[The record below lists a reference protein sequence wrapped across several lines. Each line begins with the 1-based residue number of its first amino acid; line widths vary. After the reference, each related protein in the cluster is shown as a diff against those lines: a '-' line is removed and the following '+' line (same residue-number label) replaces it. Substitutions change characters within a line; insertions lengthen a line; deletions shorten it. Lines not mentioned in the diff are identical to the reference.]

1 MPQVP
6 VAGWPGL
13 APSQLLQA
21 CDLAQFEFQTT
32 AELQGL
38 DALIGQARATD
49 AVRFGVGIRQEG
61 FNLFVLGPAG
71 MGKRSLV
78 RQLLA
83 QRTPDEHGLADWC
96 YLNNFSQPHKPQAV
110 RLPCGRGVTLRHELE
125 RLVDYLRSAIPALF
139 EGDEYRAKTD
149 AIQGEF
155 NQRQE
160 AAFKALGNE
169 AEQRQVLLLR
179 SPSGFVFAPARGPD
193 ALSPEDYARLP
204 QAEKDRLAAS
214 IAELQQRLEAL
225 LNQVP
230 QWWKQR
236 SERIRQVNQDTTLQA
251 VRHVLDELRS
261 RFSDLPEV
269 LAYLEVVQQDMI
281 DNADDFRKPE
291 DSASFAG
298 LKLVA
303 RESFHRYQVNVL
315 VSNGK
320 PTGAPIV
327 TEDNPTYSN
336 LVGRVEHVA
345 QLGALVTDFTLIKP
359 GALHRANGGYLLLD
373 ARKVLMQPF
382 AWEGLKRALQAR
394 EIRIE
399 SVGQLVSLVSTV
411 SLEPEPEPMP
421 LDVKIILFGDRF
433 LYYLL
438 QHHDPEFG
446 ELFKVAADFEDR
458 IERNPQ
464 NHLLYARLL
473 ATLASRDQ
481 LLPLDRSAVGRVID
495 HSARLA
501 GDGQRLSTHMR
512 SVADLLREAD
522 YWGRQAGRTALSA
535 ADVQQ
540 AIDTRIRRHDRLRD
554 RLQEAVLRGTLM
566 IATQGAVVGQING
579 LSVLDLGD
587 FAFAQPTR
595 ITATSRLGEGE
606 LLNIEREV
614 KLSGPIH
621 SKGVLILAGFLAER
635 YARNQPLA
643 LSVSL
648 VFEQSYGLV
657 EGDSASLAEL
667 CALLSN
673 LAQAPIAQ
681 GLAVTGSVNQLGQVQ
696 PIGAVNE
703 KIEGFFDICRA
714 RGLDGHHAVL
724 IPAANIDHLM
734 LRADVVAAVAAGQFA
749 IHAVAHVDEAMALLT
764 GLPAGAAQPDGS
776 FADPGINQRVAARL
790 AELTALRQSFARPAA
805 NKAAAEP
812 DVTS

>member
-1 MPQVP
+1 MASPP
-6 VAGWPGL
+6 AL
-13 APSQLLQA
+13 APSRLLQN
-21 CDLAQFEFQTT
+21 CDPAQFEFQTT

-38 DALIGQARATD
+38 DGLIGQARATD

-83 QRTPDEHGLADWC
+83 QRAPDEHGLADWC

-110 RLPCGRGVTLRHELE
+110 RLPCGRGVALRHELE

-149 AIQGEF
+149 AIQDEF

-169 AEQRQVLLLR
+169 AEQHQVLLLR
-179 SPSGFVFAPARGPD
+179 TPTGFAFAPARGQEVLP
-193 ALSPEDYARLP
+193 PEDYARLS
-204 QAEKDRLAAS
+204 QAEKNRLAAS
-214 IAELQQRLEAL
+214 IAELQQRLDAL
-225 LNQVP
+225 LIQVP
-230 QWWKQR
+230 QWWKER

-251 VRHVLDELRS
+251 VRHVMDELRG
-261 RFSDLPEV
+261 RFSDLPEI

-291 DSASFAG
+291 DSTSFAG

-303 RESFHRYQVNVL
+303 RENFHRYQVNVL
-315 VSNGK
+315 VSNGQS
-320 PTGAPIV
+320 TGAPIV
-327 TEDNPTYSN
+327 SEDNPSYVN

-382 AWEGLKRALQAR
+382 AWDGLKRALQAR

-411 SLEPEPEPMP
+411 SLEPEPIP
-421 LDVKIILFGDRF
+421 LDVKIVLFGDRL

-438 QHHDPEFG
+438 QQYDPEFG
-446 ELFKVAADFEDR
+446 ELFKVAADFEER

-473 ATLASRDQ
+473 ATLAGRDQ

-501 GDGQRLSTHMR
+501 GDSQRLSTHMR

-522 YWGRQAGRTALSA
+522 YWGRQAGRSALSA

-606 LLNIEREV
+606 LINIEREV

-621 SKGVLILAGFLAER
+621 AKGVLILSAFLAER

-696 PIGAVNE
+696 AIGAVNE

-714 RGLDGHHAVL
+714 RGLDGHQGVL
-724 IPAANIDHLM
+724 IPAANTEHLM
-734 LRADVVAAVAAGQFA
+734 LRADVVAAATAGQFA
-749 IHAVAHVDEAMALLT
+749 IHAVADVDEAMALLT

-776 FADPGINQRVAARL
+776 FAGPGINQRVAARL

-805 NKAAAEP
+805 HPTASTAAAEP
-812 DVTS
+812 DATS

>member
-1 MPQVP
+1 MPSTS
-6 VAGWPGL
+6 VAAQPAL
-13 APSQLLQA
+13 APSRLLQA
-21 CDLAQFEFQTT
+21 CDPAQFEFQTT

-83 QRTPDEHGLADWC
+83 QRAPDEHGLADWC
-96 YLNNFSQPHKPQAV
+96 YLNNFSQPHKPQVV
-110 RLPCGRGVTLRHELE
+110 RLPCGRGVALRQELA

-139 EGDEYRAKTD
+139 EGDEYRAKTG
-149 AIQGEF
+149 AIQDEF

-160 AAFKALGNE
+160 DAFVALGKE
-169 AEQRQVLLLR
+169 AEQRQVMLLR
-179 SPSGFVFAPARGPD
+179 TPGGFAFVPGRGQEALPPD
-193 ALSPEDYARLP
+193 DYAQLS
-204 QAEKDRLAAS
+204 QADKDRIAGS

-230 QWWKQR
+230 QWWKER

-251 VRHVLDELRS
+251 VRHVMDELRS
-261 RFSDLPEV
+261 RFTDLPEV

-281 DNADDFRKPE
+281 DKADDFRKPE
-291 DSASFAG
+291 ESTSLAG

-315 VSNGK
+315 VSNG
-320 PTGAPIV
+320 TASGAPIV
-327 TEDNPTYSN
+327 TEDNPSYVN
-336 LVGRVEHVA
+336 LVGRVEHAA

-382 AWEGLKRALQAR
+382 AWDGLKRALQAR

-411 SLEPEPEPMP
+411 SLEPEPIP

-438 QHHDPEFG
+438 QQYDPEFG
-446 ELFKVAADFEDR
+446 ELFKVAADFEER
-458 IERNPQ
+458 IERNPD

-473 ATLASRDQ
+473 ATLAGRDQ

-522 YWGRQAGRTALSA
+522 YWGRQAGRSALSA

-566 IATQGAVVGQING
+566 IATQGEVVGQINA

-606 LLNIEREV
+606 LINIEREV

-621 SKGVLILAGFLAER
+621 AKGVLILAGFLAER

-696 PIGAVNE
+696 AIGAVNE

-714 RGLDGHHAVL
+714 RGLDGHQGVL
-724 IPAANIDHLM
+724 IPAANIEHLM
-734 LRADVVAAVAAGQFA
+734 LRADVVAAAAAGQFA
-749 IHAVAHVDEAMALLT
+749 VYPVSHVDEAMALLT
-764 GLPAGAAQPDGS
+764 G
-776 FADPGINQRVAARL
+776 ADINPRVAARL
-790 AELTALRQSFARPAA
+790 AELTALRQTFGRAARDKP
-805 NKAAAEP
+805 AAAEP
-812 DVTS
+812 DLTG

>member
-1 MPQVP
+1 MACPS
-6 VAGWPGL
+6 AL
-13 APSQLLQA
+13 APSQLLQV
-21 CDLAQFEFQTT
+21 CDPAQFGFQTT

-38 DALIGQARATD
+38 ETLIGQARATE

-78 RQLLA
+78 RELLA
-83 QRTPDEHGLADWC
+83 QRAPDQQGLADWC
-96 YLNNFSQPHKPQAV
+96 YLNNFSQPYKPQAV
-110 RLPCGRGVTLRHELE
+110 RLPCGRGVALRQELA

-139 EGDEYRAKTD
+139 ESDEYRAKTG
-149 AIQGEF
+149 AIQDAF

-160 AAFKALGNE
+160 DAFVALGRE
-169 AEQRQVLLLR
+169 AEQRQVMLLR
-179 SPSGFVFAPARGPD
+179 TPGGFAFVPGRGQEALPPD
-193 ALSPEDYARLP
+193 DYAQLP
-204 QAEKDRLAAS
+204 QADKDRIAGS

-230 QWWKQR
+230 QWWKER

-251 VRHVLDELRS
+251 VRHVMDELRS
-261 RFSDLPEV
+261 RFTDLPEV

-291 DSASFAG
+291 DSTSLAG

-303 RESFHRYQVNVL
+303 RESLHRYQVNVL
-315 VSNGK
+315 VSNGAAS
-320 PTGAPIV
+320 GVPIV
-327 TEDNPTYSN
+327 TEDNPSYVN
-336 LVGRVEHVA
+336 LLGRVEHAA

-382 AWEGLKRALQAR
+382 AWDGLKRALQAR

-411 SLEPEPEPMP
+411 SLEPEPIP

-438 QHHDPEFG
+438 QQHDPEFG
-446 ELFKVAADFEDR
+446 ELFKVAADFEEH
-458 IERNPQ
+458 IERNLD

-473 ATLASRDQ
+473 ATLAGRDQ
-481 LLPLDRSAVGRVID
+481 LLPLERSAVARVID

-540 AIDTRIRRHDRLRD
+540 AIDTRTRRHDRLRD

-566 IATQGAVVGQING
+566 IATQGEVVGQINA

-606 LLNIEREV
+606 LINIEREV

-621 SKGVLILAGFLAER
+621 AKGVLILAGFLAER

-681 GLAVTGSVNQLGQVQ
+681 GLAVTGSINQLGQVQ
-696 PIGAVNE
+696 AIGAVNE

-714 RGLDGHHAVL
+714 RGLDGHQGVL
-724 IPAANIDHLM
+724 IPVANTGHLM
-734 LRADVVAAVAAGQFA
+734 LRADVVAAAAAGQFA
-749 IHAVAHVDEAMALLT
+749 VYPVSHVDEAMALLT
-764 GLPAGAAQPDGS
+764 GSETNP
-776 FADPGINQRVAARL
+776 RVAARL
-790 AELTALRQSFARPAA
+790 AELTALRQTFGQAARDKP
-805 NKAAAEP
+805 AAAEP
-812 DVTS
+812 T